1 METALPPSHKCA
13 HGSLCARHPSSACP
27 VTPPPTATQRRC
39 SDNPPTSLPRQ
50 PGPLFSLLWEP
61 SGYRRDE
68 QGRGPRAV
76 IVGSPALRL
85 PDAAAV
91 PAGRRDPVALVP
103 GLPRRAAVPVSILAR
118 GTGVRGPAGRPVL
131 ALLLLLLSLPADAWY
146 KHVAS
151 PRYHTVGRAAGLLMG
166 LRRSPY
172 MHRRALRLAA
182 GPVASDTQG
191 LGSSPQEPSARDT
204 LRPAPVPRGALLL
217 PSGVRELLETG
228 RHSRAGLRVSAPWS
242 WRHPERASELEPGLF
257 RGAGQSLWRV
267 SCSATVCPENR
278 VRRTPPLQG
287 YPERSPCWQ
296 CPFS

>member
-1 METALPPSHKCA
+1 M
-13 HGSLCARHPSSACP
+13 SSGRR
-27 VTPPPTATQRRC
+27 PTATQRRC
-39 SDNPPTSLPRQ
+39 SDNPPTSLPWQ

-61 SGYRRDE
+61 GGYRPDE

-76 IVGSPALRL
+76 IVGSTALWL

-103 GLPRRAAVPVSILAR
+103 GLPRRAAVHVSILAR

-172 MHRRALRLAA
+172 VHRRALAA
-182 GPVASDTQG
+182 GP
-191 LGSSPQEPSARDT
+191 EPSARDT
-204 LRPAPVPRGALLL
+204 LLPAPVPRGALLL

-242 WRHPERASELEPGLF
+242 WRHPERAPELEPGLL
-257 RGAGQSLWRV
+257 RGAGQSLWRI

-278 VRRTPPLQG
+278 VRRTPRLQG
-287 YPERSPCWQ
+287 YPEHHPCWQ